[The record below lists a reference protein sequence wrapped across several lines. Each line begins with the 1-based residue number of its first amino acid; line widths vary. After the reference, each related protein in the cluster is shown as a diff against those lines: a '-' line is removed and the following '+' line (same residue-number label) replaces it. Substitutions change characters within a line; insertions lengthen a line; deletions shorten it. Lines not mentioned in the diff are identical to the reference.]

1 MNQVMRRYTK
11 EFGFAMLFYVV
22 IVPLV
27 ITTLAR
33 LGDSPLRFAVAI
45 LPVIPV
51 AYGLRAFMRALAG
64 LDELQVRIQLSA
76 IAFAAGMTALLTF
89 AYGWL
94 EIAGMP
100 PLPLI
105 WVLPL
110 IVALWGLG
118 LALANRRYR

>member
-1 MNQVMRRYTK
+1 MNQIMRRYTK
-11 EFGFAMLFYVV
+11 EFGLAMLIYVV
-22 IVPLV
+22 AVPLV

-33 LGDSPLRFAVAI
+33 MDDSPLRYAIAV
-45 LPVIPV
+45 LPVFPV
-51 AYGLRAFMRALAG
+51 AYGLRAFLRALAG
-64 LDELQVRIQLSA
+64 MDELQMRIQLSA
-76 IAFAAGMTALLTF
+76 IAFAAGMTGLLTF

-94 EIAGMP
+94 EIAGLP
-100 PLPLI
+100 PLPQI